1 MARTACSEATEL
13 NSQRRDIHHP
23 RSNRRI
29 AEMMMRQT
37 RPQHQR
43 GRNTRCPLM
52 PKIKGDKQGAS
63 ISCRTAHPTTR
74 RNAGDN

>member
-29 AEMMMRQT
+29 AETMMRQT

-43 GRNTRCPLM
+43 GRNTRCSLM
-52 PKIKGDKQGAS
+52 PKTKGGKQGAS
-63 ISCRTAHPTTR
+63 ISCRMAYPTTR
-74 RNAGDN
+74 RNAGDS